1 MRSVGLPP
9 FLAPCLRPAP
19 FVDFIPCTLV
29 VVSFCAMLLTSSVGA
44 QAVLGLLFFSPSAVT
59 LCRGTPDPTLWRSGS
74 ALRPARACWG
84 TCRASSDPWSLGECG
99 QDRGRAPGRVRS
111 PGRSGPG
118 AGSHF
123 RGFVDRPGGR
133 LRGFPTSGRR
143 APPTPF
149 SPARVTL
156 SLCLLCFG
164 VSVALTNLHGSLG
177 AGWGKACCSDAFA
190 RLSGSLVAP
199 RGFGRAGLRPLFF
212 APSSVLARAGPG
224 PSASSPAGAAGR
236 D

>member
-19 FVDFIPCTLV
+19 IVDFIPCTLV

-84 TCRASSDPWSLGECG
+84 TCWASSDPWSLGG
-99 QDRGRAPGRVRS
+99 AGRTGAGPRAG
-111 PGRSGPG
+111 SGPR
-118 AGSHF
+118 AGPGPGPCSF
-123 RGFVDRPGGR
+123 GGFVDRPGGR

-177 AGWGKACCSDAFA
+177 AGWGEACGSDAFA

-199 RGFGRAGLRPLFF
+199 RGLGRAGLRPLFF